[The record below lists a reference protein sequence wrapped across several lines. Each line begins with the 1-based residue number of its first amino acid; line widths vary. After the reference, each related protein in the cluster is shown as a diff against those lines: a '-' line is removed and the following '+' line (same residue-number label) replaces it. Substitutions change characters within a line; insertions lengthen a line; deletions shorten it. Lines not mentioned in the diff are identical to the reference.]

1 MGPSSTYVLPRG
13 SCRARFCTDAVT
25 DMEVFNDVANTITP
39 IFKNIYVQIGLLI
52 LFATVHGYAGAW
64 LAVRMLFRPRN
75 PVKIFGLTIFPQ
87 RMNPRHRDR
96 LANAIGKAVGQ
107 ELVSH
112 DTIINQLTGNDFL
125 RNKIQNVVDSYTN
138 DLLAEDYPSLIEAL
152 PKNVR
157 EPILDAISALQLK
170 LADHI
175 KTVLKSEESLEAI
188 RGFVTRRV
196 DDVLGK
202 RVSDVLD
209 DKAFAKILGFL
220 DERIR
225 SAVKAKAFE
234 ANIRDFIGR
243 RLDELVNS
251 ETPLGKMF
259 TDDAVA
265 LLKEKANEQIEPAIK
280 QLADLAGTEK
290 TRNQISALI
299 KHEVHDYYE
308 NLSFFKKIFVSRE
321 TLLDEVDELVNESLP
336 KRIEETLNGTLF
348 AEEARNFIGS
358 SIDNALAKPL
368 PRVIGA
374 VAPDQLARLKEQVT
388 RSVLSLLQS
397 DETMSGIAT
406 YIKETLEK
414 LRPHSIDAILQMVHP
429 ESEEKLKKMLATGL
443 LDILARE
450 ETSNIINEMLA
461 GQIDRLLSKPI
472 GKLGDHIS
480 EAKLREAST
489 SLTDAII
496 AAVHSKLPDAVA
508 EFDVA
513 GMVRDKIR
521 NYPPEKLES
530 LVMSVAKEHLR
541 TIELFGALF
550 GFFIG
555 VLQAIQ
561 FYFYAK

>member
-1 MGPSSTYVLPRG
+1 MDFL
-13 SCRARFCTDAVT
+13 
-25 DMEVFNDVANTITP
+25 NDITNTLTP
-39 IFKNIYVQIGLLI
+39 IFKNIWVQIALLI
-52 LFATVHGYAGAW
+52 VFATAHGYAGAW
-64 LAVRMLFRPRN
+64 LAVRMLFRPRL
-75 PVKIFGLTIFPQ
+75 PVKLLGITIFPQ
-87 RMNPRHRDR
+87 GMIPRHRER

-107 ELVSH
+107 ELVSQ
-112 DTIINQLTGNDFL
+112 DTIIEQLTGNDFL
-125 RNKIQNVVDSYTN
+125 RKKIQNVVDSYTN
-138 DLLAEDYPSLIEAL
+138 EILAEDYPSLIEAL
-152 PKNVR
+152 PRNVR
-157 EPILDAISALQLK
+157 EPVLDAISALQLK
-170 LADHI
+170 LAEHI
-175 KTVLKSEESLEAI
+175 KSVLKSEESLDAI

-202 RVSDVLD
+202 RVSDVVD
-209 DKAFAKILGFL
+209 DETFEKIVAFL

-225 SAVKAKAFE
+225 TAIKASSFE
-234 ANIRDFIGR
+234 ANIRDFISR
-243 RLDELVNS
+243 RLDDLINS

-280 QLADLAGTEK
+280 QLAEVAATEK

-321 TLLDEVDELVNESLP
+321 TLLDEVDDLVNESLP
-336 KRIEETLNGTLF
+336 KRIEETLNGAFF

-358 SIDNALAKPL
+358 SIDNALSKPL
-368 PRVIGA
+368 PVVIGA
-374 VAPDQLARLKEQVT
+374 VAPEQLARLKEQVT
-388 RSVLSLLQS
+388 KSVLSVLQS
-397 DETMSGIAT
+397 DETMSGIT
-406 YIKETLEK
+406 SYIRETLEK
-414 LRPHSIDAILQMVHP
+414 LRPHSIDAILQTIHP
-429 ESEEKLKKMLATGL
+429 ESEEKLKSMLANGL
-443 LDILARE
+443 LDIISRE
-450 ETSNIINEMLA
+450 ETSNILNEILA

-472 GKLGDHIS
+472 GKLGDHIP
-480 EAKLREAST
+480 EAKLRQAST

-496 AAVHSKLPDAVA
+496 AAVHTKLPDAIA

-521 NYPPEKLES
+521 NFPPEKLEA

-555 VLQAIQ
+555 LVQAVQ
-561 FYFYAK
+561 FYFYAR